1 MQGMSNHKGGNYYFV
16 SEVKRVDECFVDC
29 LATVTTALAE
39 SGMVRLTFKESKN
52 GAKIKVIE
60 ALGENIKKISENVI
74 EARIL
79 TIYAGIKKDFLFE
92 CEYIPG
98 DKTDQPAFIY
108 VDMHFEFNKLGD
120 QQLTVVNKSFQ
131 VQITGKQEKAA
142 GQEPGGDI
150 ESNLLRLQVVDVLKA
165 LQSQM
170 NNKSLA
176 MTLVK
181 GLQAQIKEHEAPA
194 DNQMVSSIRQVVD
207 HIGQMLEDDKMSQK
221 LGYSL
226 QNYLVQQI
234 NTFSNQSSCPMF
246 DNTGLFSTS
255 KQTANLQA
263 ARKNAH

>member
-1 MQGMSNHKGGNYYFV
+1 
-16 SEVKRVDECFVDC
+16 
-29 LATVTTALAE
+29 
-39 SGMVRLTFKESKN
+39 
-52 GAKIKVIE
+52 
-60 ALGENIKKISENVI
+60 
-74 EARIL
+74 
-79 TIYAGIKKDFLFE
+79 
-92 CEYIPG
+92 
-98 DKTDQPAFIY
+98 
-108 VDMHFEFNKLGD
+108 
-120 QQLTVVNKSFQ
+120 
-131 VQITGKQEKAA
+131 
-142 GQEPGGDI
+142 
-150 ESNLLRLQVVDVLKA
+150 
-165 LQSQM
+165 M

-207 HIGQMLEDDKMSQK
+207 HIGQMLENDKMSQK

-263 ARKNAH
+263 ARKNGH